1 MGPLPAPGLG
11 AGLPEE
17 WPRPPPGPGEE
28 GGCVPLPSPLER
40 RPEGWISFC
49 SFPRGGQPPP
59 GAKGH
64 WSLECSGA
72 PGPSP
77 VLRGRWP
84 LEGED
89 GQTGHVFPL
98 PGSRSLPSSTW
109 GGGPWGDGGDE
120 PSVTPE
126 PGQSR
131 WRVPLCASSSSVRPA
146 RRFALN
152 APCPVDGDGTQAT
165 HSADAG
171 RGPGILRGQAAG
183 RGGRKGGRW
192 GQRQRATLSS

>member
-1 MGPLPAPGLG
+1 M
-11 AGLPEE
+11 
-17 WPRPPPGPGEE
+17 
-28 GGCVPLPSPLER
+28 PLPSPLER

-98 PGSRSLPSSTW
+98 PGSRSYLPAP
-109 GGGPWGDGGDE
+109 GG
-120 PSVTPE
+120 V
-126 PGQSR
+126 
-131 WRVPLCASSSSVRPA
+131 
-146 RRFALN
+146 
-152 APCPVDGDGTQAT
+152 
-165 HSADAG
+165 
-171 RGPGILRGQAAG
+171 G
-183 RGGRKGGRW
+183 RGG
-192 GQRQRATLSS
+192 TEEMSHL